1 MYIKEYYVEKWKS
14 NNAVSNDIGWFSVDV
29 FKDGVRYTDENYE
42 HHTIE
47 IIGLTKYKVSPYYQ
61 IKKTESGDKYEKKD
75 PNLSIST
82 FLHYKEVESFDDE
95 YNEVIKVL
103 NNSKHYSP
111 IQWKSWLLV
120 EEYGKIFNVED
131 TEKTYTNYEPYKVL
145 LSKHRQKD
153 ESGND
158 KEYIGNIVDFK
169 DGNIVKIIIHTYFKF
184 KVSEREQIMYGVD
197 EKELKKKWL
206 FMTDYY
212 VSIVNKNT
220 HYNKKYFYRN
230 ERYGDPNDPKVYERY
245 FNF

>member
-1 MYIKEYYVEKWKS
+1 MYIKEYYVEKWKTNTS
-14 NNAVSNDIGWFSVDV
+14 ANKLNKWFGVGVSREGGDNNEYFE
-29 FKDGVRYTDENYE
+29 Y
-42 HHTIE
+42 HTIE
-47 IIGLTKYKVSPYYQ
+47 FYGLTNYKINPYFKV
-61 IKKTESGDKYEKKD
+61 KKLLTDNKYEKID
-75 PNLSIST
+75 QNLNLDT
-82 FLHYKEVESFDDE
+82 FLHYKEVDNFDDKYDE
-95 YNEVIKVL
+95 TVKKLDSLEKFR
-103 NNSKHYSP
+103 P
-111 IQWKSWLLV
+111 IQWKSWLL
-120 EEYGKIFNVED
+120 EENYGKIFNIPD
-131 TEKTYTNYEPYKVL
+131 TEKTYTNYEPYKIL

-158 KEYIGNIVDFK
+158 EEYIGNIVDFK

-230 ERYGDPNDPKVYERY
+230 ERYGDPNDPKVYERN
-245 FNF
+245 FNL